1 MPTTDICH
9 HHLSETDSTNS
20 QLMAA
25 MLASFGQVDANNQ
38 TLPNSAM
45 NWQPQPHYTRAY
57 RLTADH
63 QRAGRGQ
70 HGRVWQ
76 SPLGNLYYSLYIPS
90 EKYADDAVRKTGWA
104 LARPLDGRLSLC
116 VGYQLAQLLAGKG
129 IDTTRHHP
137 AASSLGVK
145 WVNDIGWYIGADF
158 CKLAGILLEP
168 VTAHGNMLGV
178 VMGVGIN
185 VAHAPDL
192 PPQVAVDYRAVA
204 LADVL
209 AAAQLPPLAD
219 LAQAVDG
226 ALMQA
231 VAQFNGLYDAQTVP
245 IFCQQ
250 FATVDLLLGKRVQV
264 LPTQGDTPPIVG
276 VGQGIDAAGCLQ
288 VRLSDCAHHATV
300 TRIWNGRVRV
310 LDAETLTI

>member
-1 MPTTDICH
+1 MPTAKICQQ
-9 HHLSETDSTNS
+9 HLSVTDSTNS
-20 QLMAA
+20 QLINA
-25 MLASFGQVDANNQ
+25 MLASFRQVGGVGHNTPHA
-38 TLPNSAM
+38 AM
-45 NWQPQPHYTRAY
+45 DWQAQPHYARPY
-57 RLTADH
+57 RLTADC

-70 HGRVWQ
+70 HGRTWQ
-76 SPLGNLYYSLYIPS
+76 SPQGNLYYSLYIPS
-90 EKYADDAVRKTGWA
+90 QGYADDAARHTGLA

-116 VGYQLAQLLAGKG
+116 VGYQLAQMLANKG
-129 IDTTRHHP
+129 IATTRHHP

-192 PPQVAVDYRAVA
+192 PPQAAVDYRAVA
-204 LADVL
+204 LADVF

-276 VGQGIDAAGCLQ
+276 VGQGIDTAGCLQ

-310 LDAETLTI
+310 LDA

>member
-1 MPTTDICH
+1 MPTAKICQQ
-9 HHLSETDSTNS
+9 HLSVTDSTNS
-20 QLMAA
+20 QLINA
-25 MLASFGQVDANNQ
+25 MLASFRQVGGVGHNTPHA
-38 TLPNSAM
+38 AM
-45 NWQPQPHYTRAY
+45 DWQAQPHYARPY

-70 HGRVWQ
+70 HGRTWQ
-76 SPLGNLYYSLYIPS
+76 SPQGNLYYSLYIPS
-90 EKYADDAVRKTGWA
+90 QGYADDAARHTGLA

-116 VGYQLAQLLAGKG
+116 VGYQLAQMLANKG
-129 IDTTRHHP
+129 IATTRHHS

-168 VTAHGNMLGV
+168 VTADGKMLGV
-178 VMGVGIN
+178 VVGVGIN
-185 VAHAPDL
+185 LAHAPVL
-192 PPQVAVDYRAVA
+192 PQQTAIDYRAVA

-209 AAAQLPPLAD
+209 PAQQLPPLAK

-226 ALMQA
+226 ALA
-231 VAQFNGLYDAQTVP
+231 VAIAQFNGLYDSQAVQA
-245 IFCQQ
+245 FCQQ
-250 FATVDLLLGKRVQV
+250 FAAVDLLFGKRVQV
-264 LPTQGDTPPIVG
+264 WPTQGDAPPMVG

-288 VRLSDCAHHATV
+288 IRLADSGNRAPI

-310 LDAETLTI
+310 LEV

>member
-1 MPTTDICH
+1 MPTAKICQQ
-9 HHLSETDSTNS
+9 HLSVTDSTNS
-20 QLMAA
+20 QLINA
-25 MLASFGQVDANNQ
+25 MLASFRQVGGVGHNTPHA
-38 TLPNSAM
+38 AM
-45 NWQPQPHYTRAY
+45 NWQPQPHYTRPY

-90 EKYADDAVRKTGWA
+90 EKYADDAVRKTGWT

-192 PPQVAVDYRAVA
+192 PPQAAVDYRAVA
-204 LADVL
+204 LADVF
-209 AAAQLPPLAD
+209 AAAQLPPLVD
-219 LAQAVDG
+219 LAQTIDG
-226 ALMQA
+226 MLMQA
-231 VAQFNGLYDAQTVP
+231 VAQFNGLHDAQTVQ

-250 FATVDLLLGKRVQV
+250 FATVDLLLGKHVQV
-264 LPTQGDTPPIVG
+264 LPIQGDTLPIVG

-288 VRLSDCAHHATV
+288 VRLSDRDHHATV

-310 LDAETLTI
+310 LDA